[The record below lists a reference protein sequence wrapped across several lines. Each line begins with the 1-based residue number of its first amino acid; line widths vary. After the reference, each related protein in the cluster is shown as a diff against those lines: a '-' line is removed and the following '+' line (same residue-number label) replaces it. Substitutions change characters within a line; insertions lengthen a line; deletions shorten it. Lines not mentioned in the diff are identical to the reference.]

1 MCFYTKYRI
10 FLGSVRRDRTPWT
23 SDFRMIEDT
32 IRQIAIWALP
42 VLAAIVF
49 HEVAHGWVAYRLGDP
64 TAARMGRLTLNP
76 ISHVDLFG
84 TVLLPLLLIV
94 MRAPFLFGYA
104 KPVPVNYYNL
114 NNPKRD
120 MIWVAL
126 AGPVTNVLLALVS
139 VIVLK
144 VLLALDFFAHG
155 PMGSLW
161 LAVLTPLA
169 LMAKNSV
176 IINVVLAVFNGFPIP
191 PLDGGRVLVGL
202 LPEPHSSALARVEP
216 YGFLIILLLLM
227 TNVLDGLIGPP
238 VRFLLGIFDWML

>member
-1 MCFYTKYRI
+1 MCFYIKYRI
-10 FLGSVRRDRTPWT
+10 FLGSVRRDGTPWT

-94 MRAPFLFGYA
+94 VRAPFLFGYA

-114 NNPKRD
+114 NHPKRD

-144 VLLALDFFAHG
+144 VLLALDFFAQG

-238 VRFLLGIFDWML
+238 VRLLLGIFDWML